1 LNGYFLC
8 NRDLGCHSKVVET
21 MAMNEEME
29 VLKEVVRRLDQA
41 EIAYMITG
49 STAANFYTVPRM
61 TRDIDLVVEL
71 TGEDVNRVVEIFTN
85 DFYVDRQAVEEA
97 INRKSMFN
105 LIHTEYVIK
114 VDFVVR
120 KDSPYRRME
129 FSRKKK
135 VVVDH
140 QVLYVVAPEDLILS
154 KLDWAKESRSEVQLT
169 DVRNL
174 LQSVKGLDRR
184 YLARWAKQLGV
195 ESLYREVAR

>member
-1 LNGYFLC
+1 
-8 NRDLGCHSKVVET
+8 
-21 MAMNEEME
+21 MAISEEME
-29 VLKEVVRRLDQA
+29 VLKEVARRLDQA
-41 EIAYMITG
+41 GIAYMITG

-71 TGEDVNRVVEIFTN
+71 TGKDVARVVELFAD

-97 INRKSMFN
+97 VNRKRMFN

-120 KDSPYRRME
+120 KDSLYRRME
-129 FSRKKK
+129 FSRRKK
-135 VVVDH
+135 VAVDR
-140 QVLYVVAPEDLILS
+140 QYLCVVAPEDLILS

-174 LQSVKGLDRR
+174 LRSVKGLDRR
-184 YLARWAKQLGV
+184 YLARWAKNLGV
-195 ESLYREVAR
+195 ESLYREVSQ

>member
-1 LNGYFLC
+1 
-8 NRDLGCHSKVVET
+8 
-21 MAMNEEME
+21 MAMSEELE
-29 VLKEVVRRLDQA
+29 VLKEVARRLDQA
-41 EIAYMITG
+41 GIAYMITG
-49 STAANFYTVPRM
+49 SMATNFYTVPRL
-61 TRDIDLVVEL
+61 TRDIDIVVEL
-71 TGEDVNRVVEIFTN
+71 TGEDVNRVVEIFTV
-85 DFYVDRQAVEEA
+85 DFYLDRQAVEEA

-129 FSRKKK
+129 FSRKQKIA
-135 VVVDH
+135 VDQ

-174 LQSVKGLDRR
+174 LQSVKGMDRR
-184 YLARWAKQLGV
+184 YLARWAKHLGI